1 MKISFSNFP
10 QTLSESDIQNLFSG
24 HGPVSHF
31 ILKKDKLT
39 KKSLGYGTLEM
50 EDAAGEKAIQALN
63 GKVLEEK
70 TVSVGNLEEL
80 QQKVQNKKGG
90 SLPSNNLGGGKF
102 HGRNQ
107 SGGGASVGVQRRG
120 GNRGS

>member
-10 QTLSESDIQNLFSG
+10 QTLSESEIEKLFSG
-24 HGPVSHF
+24 YGEVKSL

-39 KKSLGYGTLEM
+39 KKSLGYGTVEM
-50 EDAAGEKAIQALN
+50 EDAAGDKAIAGLN
-63 GKVLEEK
+63 NTTKEEKVLA
-70 TVSVGNLEEL
+70 VGNLEEL
-80 QQKVQNKKGG
+80 QSKVSSKKG

-107 SGGGASVGVQRRG
+107 ASGGAGPSVLRRG
-120 GNRGS
+120 GNRGT